1 MKLSFNKLQL
11 IYYSYDRNLFGKG
24 AECSV
29 VRPLQN
35 QVSESD
41 VSVHIKLK

>member
-11 IYYSYDRNLFGKG
+11 IYYHDRKPFGKG
-24 AECSV
+24 AECYV
-29 VRPLQN
+29 VRPLQK

-41 VSVHIKLK
+41 VPVHIKLK